1 MQALCFFILSK
12 LPWNFFELQS
22 VMNFLH
28 PLFQQVDTIISLI
41 FCADKTKYQYSP
53 NQRNKENNPQQF
65 IMQYSNWQMI
75 KATNVQQAGFRVG
88 YKHHM
93 EFTHYT
99 AMGRYTH
106 IKYMYIGQLKSD
118 KNFILVFSSY
128 GINSNLQYKSLGK
141 QEVYI

>member
-53 NQRNKENNPQQF
+53 NYRNKENNP
-65 IMQYSNWQMI
+65 I
-75 KATNVQQAGFRVG
+75 KGTNVQQAGFRVG
-88 YKHHM
+88 YIS
-93 EFTHYT
+93 T
-99 AMGRYTH
+99 
-106 IKYMYIGQLKSD
+106 IW
-118 KNFILVFSSY
+118 
-128 GINSNLQYKSLGK
+128 NLQIESHTLHSHWKVHPYRVH
-141 QEVYI
+141 VYWPVKK